1 VRYDYVNPFVSS
13 AREILEEVLSGR
25 IEAGKIR
32 LSPAPV
38 SSRGVTAI
46 VGVTGEGEGRVLFD
60 MSRETALGI
69 AGEMNDEP
77 QGELSSLAKDSLS
90 ELASMMTGRAV
101 SILNDRGHR
110 LRVSPPTLIAG
121 DNVTFSNTEMETMV
135 VPLETS
141 FGEVVVNVALA
152 TL

>member
-32 LSPAPV
+32 LSPTPM

-60 MSRETALGI
+60 MTRETALAI
-69 AGEMNDEP
+69 AAEMNDEP
-77 QGELSSLAKDSLS
+77 QGELGVLAKDSLS

-121 DNVTFSNTEMETMV
+121 DNVTISNTEMETLV

>member
-1 VRYDYVNPFVSS
+1 VSS
-13 AREILEEVLSGR
+13 AREILEELLSGR
-25 IEAGKIR
+25 IEAGKVR

-60 MSRETALGI
+60 MSRETAIRI
-69 AGEMNDEP
+69 AAELNEEP
-77 QGELSSLAKDSLS
+77 QSELGALAKDTLS

-101 SILNDRGHR
+101 TLLNDRGYR

-121 DNVTFSNTEMETMV
+121 DNVEISNTELETMV

-141 FGEVVVNVALA
+141 CGEVVVNVAMA